1 MLVRIG
7 ESGFRSC
14 GNRSRV
20 APGFLED
27 RSMRGRCP
35 GIGQA
40 ALVVSLSLGIAALPV
55 SPDLGLPAAE
65 ARGGG
70 GGGGG
75 PGGGQGGGQGE
86 HGGRGGGNDFGQ
98 GVAAAARGDAPGR
111 GEGRGSGEGG
121 GRGDRGA
128 LAAQLGA
135 LNAAHASPV
144 ARANAAPGSRVG
156 LIAAYERA
164 MLDALALP
172 PGPERNAAIE
182 AARNAEL
189 AAAANRPLTPE
200 VVAAVDALLGLPPA
214 P

>member
-1 MLVRIG
+1 
-7 ESGFRSC
+7 
-14 GNRSRV
+14 
-20 APGFLED
+20 
-27 RSMRGRCP
+27 MRGRLP

-40 ALVVSLSLGIAALPV
+40 ALVVSLALGIAALPV
-55 SPDLGLPAAE
+55 SPDRGLPAAE

-75 PGGGQGGGQGE
+75 GQGGGQGD
-86 HGGRGGGNDFGQ
+86 HGGRGGGNELGQ

-111 GEGRGSGEGG
+111 GEGRGDPGGRGEGG

-156 LIAAYERA
+156 MIAAYERA

-172 PGPERNAAIE
+172 PGPERNAAIA

-200 VVAAVDALLGLPPA
+200 VVAAVDALLGLPPT